1 VVRIPLGDGTVGW
14 GRQLRSVRVELYSRF
29 DAVDVADDVELD
41 DLIGAP
47 RAFTVSVMDSAFSVR
62 SSWEVLDVFPLSPDE
77 EGQTYKSFMQDTLS
91 GALSLYW
98 EAPDGTWGQDPATVS
113 DCAGLERAAVW
124 SASHVED
131 RLRDYRAGRPNKWV
145 RPLNT

>member
-1 VVRIPLGDGTVGW
+1 
-14 GRQLRSVRVELYSRF
+14 
-29 DAVDVADDVELD
+29 
-41 DLIGAP
+41 
-47 RAFTVSVMDSAFSVR
+47 MDSAFSQR
-62 SSWEVLDVFPLSPDE
+62 SGWELLDVIPLSRDE
-77 EGQTYKSFMQDTLS
+77 EGQTYTSFKQDALS

-98 EAPDGTWGQDPATVS
+98 VAPDGSWGEDAATAS

-145 RPLNT
+145 RPLTV